1 MRRTVEIVGQVENL
15 FGTLDENLKLFESAL
30 HVSTYLDDNRLV
42 VEGDAPQVDR
52 AIRILDQYNDLVRE
66 GRRLDNGAVKAL
78 LRVATEDHGTTLRS
92 ILEPGHPSKPRV
104 FGKKSVTPKSSNQRR
119 YIEDIERHDMVF
131 AIGPG
136 GTGKTYLAVAMA
148 VSALLGKQVNRIILA
163 RPAVEAGERL
173 GFLPG
178 TLQQKI
184 DPYMRP
190 LYDAL
195 YDLLDADKLERFIDK
210 GIIEVAPLAFM
221 RGRTLNDSFVILDE
235 AQNTTSEQMKMF
247 LTRLGFNSK
256 AVITGD
262 ITQTDLPAGRRSGL
276 VEAIEV
282 VGRIEGI
289 AFVHFNER
297 DVVRHNLVQQIIKA
311 YDEFAATPAGRPT
324 PGGPVPR
331 RLLSAAQQTAPM
343 AATKRRN
350 SPRAP
355 VMIANRQRRIALA
368 VRPLSD
374 FLRRAQQELGFPE
387 NAVTVRLISDSAMAR
402 LNRRFRGKSGPTD
415 VLSFPANSAPTRR
428 SFPVRFKPKRRRAA
442 SAGDG
447 GRGEEASR
455 VARTRICR
463 RHRLVAGDGP
473 SQRPFVFA
481 QPAGRVAH
489 PGAARTDSLGRF
501 RSRKR
506 SRPDGE
512 TRASP
517 AAAARP
523 RTFMT
528 GVGMISVG
536 HFFGVAVLCVI
547 LTLFA
552 YLNRIYRELGRVTVV
567 RLRKNVEIL

>member
-1 MRRTVEIVGQVENL
+1 LPLVATNSAAPSAAAGLAIGGSLDPAATFGYPESVGSSDAFVDRFSPGGRTDLRRPLWVAALPMRRTVEIAGQVENL
-15 FGTLDENLKLFESAL
+15 FGTLDENLKLLESSL
-30 HVSTYLDDNRLV
+30 HVATYLDDNRLV
-42 VEGDAPQVDR
+42 IEGDAPQVDR
-52 AIRILDQYNDLVRE
+52 AVRILNQYNDLVRE
-66 GRRLDNGAVKAL
+66 GRRLDNGAVKDL
-78 LRVATEDHGTTLRS
+78 LRVATEAPNETLRG
-92 ILEPGHPSKPRV
+92 ILEPGQPSKPRL

-119 YIEDIERHDMVF
+119 YMEDIERHDMVF

-262 ITQTDLPAGRRSGL
+262 ITQTDLPVGRRSGL

-311 YDEFAATPAGRPT
+311 YDEFASTPVSRPAST
-324 PGGPVPR
+324 GP
-331 RLLSAAQQTAPM
+331 
-343 AATKRRN
+343 AATEPSGGAGN
-350 SPRAP
+350 SP
-355 VMIANRQRRIALA
+355 AN
-368 VRPLSD
+368 
-374 FLRRAQQELGFPE
+374 
-387 NAVTVRLISDSAMAR
+387 
-402 LNRRFRGKSGPTD
+402 GKND
-415 VLSFPANSAPTRR
+415 
-428 SFPVRFKPKRRRAA
+428 AA
-442 SAGDG
+442 
-447 GRGEEASR
+447 
-455 VARTRICR
+455 
-463 RHRLVAGDGP
+463 
-473 SQRPFVFA
+473 
-481 QPAGRVAH
+481 
-489 PGAARTDSLGRF
+489 
-501 RSRKR
+501 K
-506 SRPDGE
+506 
-512 TRASP
+512 
-517 AAAARP
+517 
-523 RTFMT
+523 
-528 GVGMISVG
+528 
-536 HFFGVAVLCVI
+536 
-547 LTLFA
+547 
-552 YLNRIYRELGRVTVV
+552 
-567 RLRKNVEIL
+567 